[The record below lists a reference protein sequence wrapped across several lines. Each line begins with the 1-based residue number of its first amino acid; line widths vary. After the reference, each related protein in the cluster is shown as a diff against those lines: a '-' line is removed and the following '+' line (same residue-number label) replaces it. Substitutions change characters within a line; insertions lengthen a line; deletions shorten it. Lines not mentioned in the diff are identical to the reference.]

1 MDMMEEPGIHIQ
13 PPRPPRRLTWRAR
26 RAQIQPAFLF
36 TPQDPS
42 LSPEAHFLLQTVA
55 SPHRTPFPRFINRFD
70 SREILLAVDGSC
82 VNNGRH
88 VGLGCEG
95 VAEAWSPRR
104 WW

>member
-1 MDMMEEPGIHIQ
+1 MDMMEKPGIHIR
-13 PPRPPRRLTWRAR
+13 PPRPPRRL
-26 RAQIQPAFLF
+26 

-42 LSPEAHFLLQTVA
+42 LSPEAHFPLQTVA
-55 SPHRTPFPRFINRFD
+55 SPDRTPFPRFINRFD

-95 VAEAWSPRR
+95 VAEAWSPR
-104 WW
+104 WWW